1 MSSSELFVSAES
13 LLRIFLVLLYAP
25 VVLISYWKLIPRLS
39 PISKRIA
46 TGFLAAQVL
55 VIAISVETRL
65 TSGFEWWLWHL
76 SREWNIPS
84 TLASVQLALVGGAAL
99 MTAGLAKA
107 RPALQRLY
115 LLGIGL
121 LFLFLARDEYANLHE
136 FIPNWISLYAALGA
150 GVVVI
155 TLAVVV
161 RSPRRIRIWHLCL
174 LTGLA
179 MSAAGAL
186 VIEQFPRETCGN
198 LGSLPLDGCLYR
210 YNFEEPLEFLGI
222 WLALAAMLGQFSDAS
237 PRPPVHVR
245 RLLYVLPALWILL
258 LFQSDA
264 ILPTVPFVADA
275 QPAAVE
281 FESDVHLHGFRI
293 EQKND
298 YKLHLHLYLSPR
310 QWDFNGLGYSIHLVD
325 QTSGAS
331 IVRRNQYFNHQL
343 EFLLAPGYM
352 PVYRQW
358 TALEI
363 PKQTSANR
371 AFWIVLT
378 LWREQDSEYVR
389 QKILA
394 SDLQLLDDT
403 QAVLDELVIP
413 TASTA
418 TPPDVSLAR
427 FDNGFTLDA
436 VSLPERAWPGET
448 LTIPFSW
455 HSDIDY
461 QEDYTQFLHFRH
473 EESGAWWVYDQQP
486 LGPRLPTRLWYN
498 GLADSETWQVPLP
511 ADLAPGQYKVFTGLY
526 RQNDLERVPASDAD
540 GISFLDARVPLGS
553 LTIER

>member
-1 MSSSELFVSAES
+1 MNNGELIISAEA
-13 LLRIFLVLLYAP
+13 LLRIFVFVLYALII
-25 VVLISYWKLIPRLS
+25 LISYWKLIPRLS
-39 PISKRIA
+39 PTAKRIA
-46 TGFLAAQVL
+46 SGFLAAQVL
-55 VIAISVETRL
+55 VIAVSVETRL

-84 TLASVQLALVGGAAL
+84 TLASTQLALVGCFAL
-99 MTAGLAKA
+99 ITAWLAKGQHSW
-107 RPALQRLY
+107 LRLY

-136 FIPNWISLYAALGA
+136 FIPNWISLYAALGTA
-150 GVVVI
+150 VVAV
-155 TLAVVV
+155 TLAVAA
-161 RSPRRIRIWHLCL
+161 RSPRRMRIWHFCL
-174 LTGLA
+174 LVGLA
-179 MSAAGAL
+179 MSALGAL
-186 VIEQFPRETCGN
+186 VIEQFPRETCDS
-198 LGSLPLDGCLYR
+198 LGPLPLDGCLYR

-222 WLALAAMLGQFSDAS
+222 WLVLVAMLGHFSDVS
-237 PRPPVHVR
+237 PVSKPRVR
-245 RLLYVLPALWILL
+245 YALYALPALWILL

-293 EQKND
+293 EKKDD

-310 QWDFNGLGYSIHLVD
+310 QWNFNGLGYSIHLVD
-325 QTSGAS
+325 QTSGNS
-331 IVRRNQYFNHQL
+331 ITRRNQYFNHQL

-358 TALEI
+358 MALEI
-363 PKQTSANR
+363 PPQTPANR

-378 LWREQDSEYVR
+378 LWHEQDGKYVR

-413 TASTA
+413 AASTA
-418 TPPDVSLAR
+418 APPDVSLAK
-427 FDNGFTLDA
+427 FDNGFALNA
-436 VSLPERAWPGET
+436 VDLPERAWPGET
-448 LTIPFSW
+448 LAIPFSW
-455 HSDIDY
+455 RSDIDG
-461 QEDYTQFLHFRH
+461 QEDYTQFLHLGH
-473 EESGAWWVYDQQP
+473 QESGAWWVYDHQP

-498 GLADSETWQVPLP
+498 GLSDRETWQVPLP

-526 RQNDLERVPASDAD
+526 RQNDLERAPASDAD
-540 GISFLDARVPLGS
+540 GNPFLDGRVPLGS

>member
-1 MSSSELFVSAES
+1 MSNSEIFVSAES
-13 LLRIFLVLLYAP
+13 LLRIFVVLLYAP
-25 VVLISYWKLIPRLS
+25 VVLISYWKIIPRLS
-39 PISKRIA
+39 STAKRIA
-46 TGFLAAQVL
+46 SGFLAAQVL
-55 VIAISVETRL
+55 VIAISLEIQP
-65 TSGFEWWLWHL
+65 SSSFEWWLWHL
-76 SREWNIPS
+76 DREWNIPS
-84 TLASVQLALVGGAAL
+84 TLASMQLALVGGVAL
-99 MTAGLAKA
+99 MTAWLAKEQ
-107 RPALQRLY
+107 RTWHRLY

-121 LFLFLARDEYANLHE
+121 VFLFLAWDEYANLHE
-136 FIPNWISLYAALGA
+136 FISNWLNLYTALGA
-150 GVVVI
+150 AVVVI

-161 RSPRRIRIWHLCL
+161 RSPRHIRIWHLCL

-179 MSAAGAL
+179 ISASGAL
-186 VIEQFPRETCGN
+186 VIERTPQVIC
-198 LGSLPLDGCLYR
+198 GSLGLLRLDECLWT

-222 WLALAAMLGQFSDAS
+222 WLALVAMLGQFSDAS

-245 RLLYVLPALWILL
+245 LLLYVLPALWILL
-258 LFQSDA
+258 LFQSSA

-281 FESDVHLHGFRI
+281 FESDIHLHGFRI
-293 EQKND
+293 EKKND
-298 YKLHLHLYLSPR
+298 HKLHLHLYLSPR
-310 QWDFNGLGYSIHLVD
+310 QWDFHSLGYSIHLVD

-331 IVRRNQYFNHQL
+331 IARRNQYFNHQL

-358 TALEI
+358 MALEI
-363 PKQTSANR
+363 PPQTPTNR

-378 LWREQDSEYVR
+378 LWREQDGEYVR

-394 SDLQLLDDT
+394 GNLQLLDDT
-403 QAVLDELVIP
+403 QVVLDELVIP
-413 TASTA
+413 AASTA

-436 VSLPERAWPGET
+436 VSLPERAWPGDT

-455 HSDIDY
+455 HSDIDG

-473 EESGAWWVYDQQP
+473 EASGTWWVYDQQP

-498 GLADSETWQVPLP
+498 GLIDSETWQVPLP
-511 ADLAPGQYKVFTGLY
+511 ADLVRGQYNVFTGLY
-526 RQNDLERVPASDAD
+526 RQSDLERMPARDAD
-540 GISFLDARVPLGS
+540 GMSFLDGRVPLGS

>member
-1 MSSSELFVSAES
+1 MSNSEIFVSTES
-13 LLRIFLVLLYAP
+13 LLRIFVVLLYAP
-25 VVLISYWKLIPRLS
+25 VVLISYWKIIPRLS
-39 PISKRIA
+39 STAKRIA
-46 TGFLAAQVL
+46 SGFLAAQVL
-55 VIAISVETRL
+55 VIAISLEIRPS
-65 TSGFEWWLWHL
+65 SGFEWWLWHL
-76 SREWNIPS
+76 DREWNIPS
-84 TLASVQLALVGGAAL
+84 TLASVQLALVGGFAL
-99 MTAGLAKA
+99 MTAWLAKA
-107 RPALQRLY
+107 RPAWQRLY

-155 TLAVVV
+155 TLAVALY
-161 RSPRRIRIWHLCL
+161 SPRRIRIWHLCL

-179 MSAAGAL
+179 MSASGAL
-186 VIEQFPRETCGN
+186 VIERLTPKIC
-198 LGSLPLDGCLYR
+198 GSLGLLRLDECLWA

-222 WLALAAMLGQFSDAS
+222 WLALAAMLGQFSAAS

-245 RLLYVLPALWILL
+245 RLLYVLPALWIIL
-258 LFQSDA
+258 LFQSSA

-293 EQKND
+293 ETKND

-358 TALEI
+358 MALEI
-363 PKQTSANR
+363 PSQAAANR
-371 AFWIVLT
+371 AFWLVLN
-378 LWREQDSEYVR
+378 LWRRKDDKFIPQR
-389 QKILA
+389 ILA
-394 SDLQLLDDT
+394 SDRQLLDDT
-403 QAVLDELVIP
+403 QVVLDELVIP
-413 TASTA
+413 AASTA
-418 TPPDVSLAR
+418 APPDVSLAR
-427 FDNGFTLDA
+427 FDNGFALAA
-436 VSLPERAWPGET
+436 VDLPERARPGEI
-448 LTIPFSW
+448 LDIRFNW
-455 HSDIDY
+455 RSDIDV
-461 QEDYTQFLHFRH
+461 QEDYAQFLHLGH
-473 EESGAWWVYDQQP
+473 QESGTWWVYDQQP

-498 GLADSETWQVPLP
+498 GLIDSEAWQVPLP

-526 RQNDLERVPASDAD
+526 RQNDLERVPARDAA
-540 GISFLDARVPLGS
+540 GMSFLDGRVPLGN
-553 LTIER
+553 LAIER